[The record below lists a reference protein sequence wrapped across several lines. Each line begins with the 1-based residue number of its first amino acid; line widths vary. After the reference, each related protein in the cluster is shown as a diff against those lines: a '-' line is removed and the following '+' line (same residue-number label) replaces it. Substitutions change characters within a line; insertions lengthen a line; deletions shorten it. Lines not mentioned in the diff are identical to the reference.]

1 MAQRE
6 DRRSPQR
13 VKIFLYYIGKPKDPH
28 ANAVA
33 EDFLGRAT
41 RFAACEM
48 REVRPGRFDP
58 WERHPA
64 ARKILL
70 DPAGKPMDSPAFAR
84 IIAQAEREGRDLVFV
99 VGGHDGLPPDWRPR
113 GDLLLSLSAM
123 TFPHEL
129 ARAMLAEQI
138 YRGFAI
144 LRNLPYV
151 R

>member
-1 MAQRE
+1 
-6 DRRSPQR
+6 
-13 VKIFLYYIGKPKDPH
+13 VKIYLYYIGRPKDPH

-33 EDFLGRAT
+33 EDFLGRAA
-41 RFAACEM
+41 RFTPCEM
-48 REVRPGRFDP
+48 REVRPDRFDP
-58 WERHPA
+58 WAKHPG

-70 DPAGKPMDSPAFAR
+70 DPAGKPMDSAAFAR
-84 IIAQAEREGRDLVFV
+84 LIDKAGMEGRDLVFV
-99 VGGHDGLPPDWRPR
+99 VGGHDGLPAEWRPR
-113 GDLLLSLSAM
+113 ADLLLSLSTM

>member
-1 MAQRE
+1 VR
-6 DRRSPQR
+6 
-13 VKIFLYYIGKPKDPH
+13 IYLYYIGRPKDPH

-33 EDFLGRAT
+33 EDFLGRAA
-41 RFAACEM
+41 RYAPCEM
-48 REVRPGRFDP
+48 REIRPDRADL
-58 WERHPA
+58 WSKHPT

-70 DPAGKPMDSPAFAR
+70 DPSGKPMDSPAFAR
-84 IIAQAEREGRDLVFV
+84 LIATSEMDARDLVFV
-99 VGGHDGLPPDWRPR
+99 IGGHDGLPAGWRER
-113 GDLLLSLSAM
+113 ADILLSLSTM

>member
-1 MAQRE
+1 
-6 DRRSPQR
+6 
-13 VKIFLYYIGKPKDPH
+13 VKIYLYYIGRAKDAH

-33 EDFLGRAT
+33 SDFLGRAGH
-41 RFAACEM
+41 FAACEM
-48 REVRPGRFDP
+48 REVRPDRFDLFA
-58 WERHPA
+58 RHPT

-70 DPAGKPMDSPAFAR
+70 DPAGRTMDSAAFAR
-84 IIAQAEREGRDLVFV
+84 LIAGAEMDGRDLVFV
-99 VGGHDGLPPDWRPR
+99 IGGHDGLPDEWRPR
-113 GDLLLSLSAM
+113 ADMLLSLSAM